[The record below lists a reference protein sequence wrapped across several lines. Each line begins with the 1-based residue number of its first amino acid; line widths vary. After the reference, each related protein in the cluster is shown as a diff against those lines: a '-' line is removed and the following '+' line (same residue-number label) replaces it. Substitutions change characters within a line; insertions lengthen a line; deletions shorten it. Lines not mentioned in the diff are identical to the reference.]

1 MGDHKCM
8 EACAAGKFATKGI
21 TNVGPCPTKYST
33 VDHTVTQE
41 QCPDGVTNLRYC
53 QSTKLNVT
61 VTTKGE
67 AGGFAAMQQLDD
79 STPGYVHQII
89 TTPGDHCL
97 EIVFPGGKSSPFW
110 KSDGW
115 KYGPPVRPEWKTGP
129 CDQKKYN
136 ERDSQ
141 VKDYDGW
148 TKDKNGGLGSVLQN
162 KYGFGKKATETNA
175 VSLADATP
183 YCLFHEDTVDHKCME
198 ACAAGKFA
206 TKGITNVGHCPTKY
220 STVDHTVTQEQC
232 PDGVTNL
239 RCCQSTKLNVT
250 VTTKGEAGGFAAM
263 QQLDDSTPGY
273 VHQIIT
279 TPGDHCLEIVFP
291 GGKSSPF
298 WKSDGWKYGPPVRPE
313 WKTGPCD

>member
-1 MGDHKCM
+1 MGTTKGEAGGFAAKATETNAVSLADATPYCLFHEDTVDHKCM

-21 TNVGPCPTKYST
+21 TNVGHCPTKYST
-33 VDHTVTQE
+33 VDHAVTQE

-162 KYGFGKKATETNA
+162 KYGFGKEA
-175 VSLADATP
+175 ADASVP
-183 YCLFHEDTVDHKCME
+183 LVL
-198 ACAAGKFA
+198 
-206 TKGITNVGHCPTKY
+206 P
-220 STVDHTVTQEQC
+220 
-232 PDGVTNL
+232 L
-239 RCCQSTKLNVT
+239 
-250 VTTKGEAGGFAAM
+250 
-263 QQLDDSTPGY
+263 
-273 VHQIIT
+273 
-279 TPGDHCLEIVFP
+279 
-291 GGKSSPF
+291 
-298 WKSDGWKYGPPVRPE
+298 
-313 WKTGPCD
+313 

>member
-1 MGDHKCM
+1 M
-8 EACAAGKFATKGI
+8 
-21 TNVGPCPTKYST
+21 
-33 VDHTVTQE
+33 
-41 QCPDGVTNLRYC
+41 
-53 QSTKLNVT
+53 
-61 VTTKGE
+61 
-67 AGGFAAMQQLDD
+67 
-79 STPGYVHQII
+79 GYVHQII

-175 VSLADATP
+175 VSLVDATPYCLFHEHTVDHKCMEACAAGKFATRVITNVGHCPTKYSTVDHTVTQEQCPDGVTNLRYCQSTKLNVTVTTKGEAGGFAAKATETNAVSLADATP

-239 RCCQSTKLNVT
+239 RYCQSTKLNVT
-250 VTTKGEAGGFAAM
+250 VTTKGEAGGFAAKATETNAV
-263 QQLDDSTPGY
+263 S
-273 VHQIIT
+273 
-279 TPGDHCLEIVFP
+279 
-291 GGKSSPF
+291 
-298 WKSDGWKYGPPVRPE
+298 
-313 WKTGPCD
+313 